1 MCANQTGTH
10 GNISL
15 NGNINGN
22 GNTNGNTNRN
32 TNMNTN
38 GNTNG
43 DTNGDING
51 DTNANGTANCFLHN
65 YITPNNVCY
74 CANQTTGISQ
84 KIKIRMHRKYRKCT
98 DK

>member
-1 MCANQTGTH
+1 MCANQTGTN
-10 GNISL
+10 GNISV
-15 NGNINGN
+15 NGNININGNVN
-22 GNTNGNTNRN
+22 GNTRGNTNRN
-32 TNMNTN
+32 TN

-43 DTNGDING
+43 SING

-98 DK
+98 NK